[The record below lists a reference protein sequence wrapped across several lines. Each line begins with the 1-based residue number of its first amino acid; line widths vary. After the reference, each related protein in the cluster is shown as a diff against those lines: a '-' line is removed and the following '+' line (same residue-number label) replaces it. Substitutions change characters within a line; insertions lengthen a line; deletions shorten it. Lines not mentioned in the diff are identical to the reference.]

1 MSLSFTVH
9 EMIFEKAS
17 ASCREHSGYN
27 LLDETAVR
35 YGHPFTM
42 VDVRCRGTVVRMGRR
57 DGALFGTRTI
67 RTLRGGSRCGGIL
80 IHLDGIR
87 VSELAQGNID
97 SSRTRVGW
105 ELWRSIRVPRKSD
118 PIPCDRLGVRRDLAV
133 EPVVVVFV
141 WQPGQI
147 TQRGPWPQTPPAS
160 KVAPCSWG
168 IKEPLST
175 H

>member
-97 SSRTRVGW
+97 FLTN
-105 ELWRSIRVPRKSD
+105 PR
-118 PIPCDRLGVRRDLAV
+118 RLGAV
-133 EPVVVVFV
+133 EVYT
-141 WQPGQI
+141 GAAQI
-147 TQRGPWPQTPPAS
+147 RSDTMRPARR
-160 KVAPCSWG
+160 AA
-168 IKEPLST
+168 
-175 H
+175 